1 MTTSV
6 RRRRISQFIASG
18 GQPPELRRGSKRLA
32 ALAAACVGA
41 AALSAPSIGLAQTAR
56 PQVQPTPAADQPA
69 PAPDPAS
76 APPDP
81 ATPADHQT
89 APPGM
94 VRYDHPVMQNGRLIL
109 WHGAWRD
116 RVKGKPP
123 VQSAAPVKPQ
133 PKTQTV
139 AGAAP
144 QQQPQRPH
152 EFTVLVDPDD
162 SCANRMANEFAA
174 ALRDEGLGGRIVAG
188 RVSVGALAA
197 AVQSDSADLALAPLD
212 ALIASP
218 QLSASWRERAP
229 YIARLS
235 SEPIEIVA
243 SRDIADAR
251 QLAGRDVGYGPADSA
266 SAASAGV
273 LFSALGVAPRPA
285 YAPLAA
291 ELADLS
297 AGKLAAVV
305 AIDGRCAKA
314 IAGFGGDHRFHEVTI
329 PWSPA
334 LTTLY
339 APARLTAKDR
349 PNLIDAEERIDT
361 VAAPRALIA
370 LDAAPDTPRAAAAAA
385 VTKSFFDG
393 FDRLLEPDK
402 DAAWRAVN
410 LAATAPWPRLKAA
423 QAWVDD
429 VAPPANPALEAFRS
443 VARSA
448 ASASDGPG
456 AQDSDRLFDSLM
468 RWRGTGQ

>member
-1 MTTSV
+1 M
-6 RRRRISQFIASG
+6 
-18 GQPPELRRGSKRLA
+18 LA
-32 ALAAACVGA
+32 
-41 AALSAPSIGLAQTAR
+41 
-56 PQVQPTPAADQPA
+56 
-69 PAPDPAS
+69 
-76 APPDP
+76 
-81 ATPADHQT
+81 
-89 APPGM
+89 
-94 VRYDHPVMQNGRLIL
+94 
-109 WHGAWRD
+109 
-116 RVKGKPP
+116 
-123 VQSAAPVKPQ
+123 
-133 PKTQTV
+133 
-139 AGAAP
+139 
-144 QQQPQRPH
+144 
-152 EFTVLVDPDD
+152 DPDD
-162 SCANRMANEFAA
+162 SCATRLAGEFAA
-174 ALRDEGLGGRIVAG
+174 ALRDEGLGGRVVAG

-197 AVQSDSADLALAPLD
+197 GVQSDNADLAIAPLD
-212 ALIASP
+212 ALIANP
-218 QLSASWRERAP
+218 QLSAGWRDRAP

-291 ELADLS
+291 QLADLS

-314 IAGFGGDHRFHEVTI
+314 IAGFGGDHRFHEVAI

-349 PNLIDAEERIDT
+349 PNLIDAEEKIDT

-370 LDAAPDTPRAAAAAA
+370 LDAAPDTPRAAAVAT

-402 DAAWRAVN
+402 DTAWRAVN
-410 LAATAPWPRLKAA
+410 LAATLPWPRLKAA

-448 ASASDGPG
+448 ASATDGPG